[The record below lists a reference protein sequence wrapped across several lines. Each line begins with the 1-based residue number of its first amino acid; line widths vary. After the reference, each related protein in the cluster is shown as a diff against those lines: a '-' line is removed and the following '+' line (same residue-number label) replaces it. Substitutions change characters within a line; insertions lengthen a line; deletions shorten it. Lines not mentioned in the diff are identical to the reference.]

1 MDESDDSDDDDLMID
16 TSPDA
21 PPPNLMAPS
30 STTLDPS
37 LPAFAALP
45 ASAQVLDKKDEFR
58 RVIIPPHRMTPLKK
72 EWINI
77 YTPLV
82 EMAGLQVRM
91 NVKRKCVEI
100 KVSLDP
106 PRTDRAE
113 LWSESASSTH
123 EREFADPELTTC
135 RLLLSSLHCLSQTSK
150 HTQDVGQ
157 IQKGADFLKAFALG
171 FDVNV
176 SSHSSLTFRWSLL
189 VPSSRSAYHPGLRQH
204 PSPSLGHRA
213 DSPIPPTFPLL

>member
-1 MDESDDSDDDDLMID
+1 MDASDSDDDDLMID
-16 TSPDA
+16 TTPDA
-21 PPPNLMAPS
+21 PPPNLMPPS

-100 KVSLDP
+100 KVRP
-106 PRTDRAE
+106 PTQMTE
-113 LWSESASSTH
+113 LTP
-123 EREFADPELTTC
+123 REFALELTRPLTH
-135 RLLLSSLHCLSQTSK
+135 RYLHYFVFLSL
-150 HTQDVGQ
+150 
-157 IQKGADFLKAFALG
+157 A
-171 FDVNV
+171 
-176 SSHSSLTFRWSLL
+176 
-189 VPSSRSAYHPGLRQH
+189 
-204 PSPSLGHRA
+204 
-213 DSPIPPTFPLL
+213 